1 MGDDGNLYVPE
12 ALVQIYREEIIPL
25 ADFAKPNQFEAEL
38 LTGIKLKNQA
48 NAWEALEWFHA
59 KGVKTV
65 VLSSTNLGSP
75 DTLLA
80 FVSHKNGNHQEK
92 YQIEVPILGN
102 GMRFV
107 GTGDLFTAL
116 FFAHSQLTNDY
127 GKALEKTSAT
137 LQAVLMK
144 TVECLPDEVKNNQR
158 PVKSD
163 ERELKVIQS
172 KLDIE
177 NPRIEYFMKKVL

>member
-1 MGDDGNLYVPE
+1 MGDEGKLYVPE
-12 ALVQIYREEIIPL
+12 SLVSIYRDEIIPL
-25 ADFAKPNQFEAEL
+25 SDIAKPNQFEAEL
-38 LTGIKLKNQA
+38 LTGMQLNTQE
-48 NAWEALEWFHA
+48 NAWEALEWFHN

-80 FVSHKNGNHQEK
+80 FLSHKNGNHQEK

-116 FFAHSQLTNDY
+116 FFAHSQLTNEY
-127 GKALEKTSAT
+127 GEALEKTSAT
-137 LQAVLMK
+137 LQAVIRR
-144 TVECLPDEVKNNQR
+144 TVESLPNDVKKNKR

-163 ERELKVIQS
+163 ERELKLIQS

-177 NPRIEYFMKKVL
+177 NPKIEYFMRKIQ